1 MNRSTL
7 RKVSNLLVVVLVGLA
22 LCAKVEDSGSEAL
35 FGKNDIAIVIGAV
48 VLFLAILFARRQKK
62 RER

>member
-22 LCAKVEDSGSEAL
+22 FCAKVEDSGSEAL
-35 FGKNDIAIVIGAV
+35 FGKND
-48 VLFLAILFARRQKK
+48 LFLAILFARRQKK
-62 RER
+62 R

>member
-22 LCAKVEDSGSEAL
+22 FCAKVEDSGFEGL
-35 FGKNDIAIVIGAV
+35 FGKNDNPI
-48 VLFLAILFARRQKK
+48 FLAILFARRQKK
-62 RER
+62 R

>member
-35 FGKNDIAIVIGAV
+35 FGKDDIAIVIGAV
-48 VLFLAILFARRQKK
+48 VLFLASLYARRQQK
-62 RER
+62 R

>member
-22 LCAKVEDSGSEAL
+22 FCAQVEDSGSEAL

-48 VLFLAILFARRQKK
+48 VSSWPSCSRGDRK
-62 RER
+62 R

>member
-22 LCAKVEDSGSEAL
+22 FCAKVEDSGSVAL

-62 RER
+62 R